1 MQMNPRTNVQ
11 SHKTNNYHF
20 DLDIN
25 NIAPKK
31 PKFRT
36 QEPNNKKSSN
46 KTSVLGQKSKQPNKQ
61 TSNTT
66 PFPPIIREPN
76 NFPNVK
82 NNKINNPSYKPQNK
96 GKPKTEV
103 KNNKMDID
111 YEYNNSPGQAKTSI
125 EKKKMNLNNLL
136 DKKTGKVLTDIK
148 SNQMDFYNEY
158 DKSKGQ
164 AITAI
169 EKKKMNL
176 NNLVAQKVGKD
187 FTEKKGNKLD
197 FDKEKGKKICNPKT
211 EIKSNKINIDTPPKI
226 TQNIIQNQAEKEPDQ
241 AEKESEINN
250 LYIDS
255 INNVRLPEGLVD
267 ITFDALKGE

>member
-1 MQMNPRTNVQ
+1 MNPKTNVQ
-11 SHKTNNYHF
+11 IHKNNNYHF

-31 PKFRT
+31 PKVRT
-36 QEPNNKKSSN
+36 QLPNNKKSSN
-46 KTSVLGQKSKQPNKQ
+46 KTSVLSQKSKQPNKQ

-103 KNNKMDID
+103 KNNEMDID

-125 EKKKMNLNNLL
+125 EKKKMNLNNLV
-136 DKKTGKVLTDIK
+136 D
-148 SNQMDFYNEY
+148 
-158 DKSKGQ
+158 
-164 AITAI
+164 
-169 EKKKMNL
+169 
-176 NNLVAQKVGKD
+176 QKVGKD

-226 TQNIIQNQAEKEPDQ
+226 TQNLIQNQAEKEPDQ